1 MEQVGNSTLAGLVAE
16 EDFLDRDPIAVECL
30 RLLYARVVGGLVF
43 GAEVVVLEVVDRQ
56 RADIVVVVVV
66 VERRLLE
73 AEAPASA
80 CLSLVP
86 LSWAV
91 FQLLQVETR

>member
-1 MEQVGNSTLAGLVAE
+1 MAGLVAE

-30 RLLYARVVGGLVF
+30 HLLYARVAGGLVF
-43 GAEVVVLEVVDRQ
+43 GAGVVVLEVVDRQ
-56 RADIVVVVVV
+56 RAEIIEVVVA
-66 VERRLLE
+66 VERRLIE

-86 LSWAV
+86 LSCAV
-91 FQLLQVETR
+91 FQLLQSETR